1 MRQTFQRAPKGDSA
15 DEVGRPHHGGDSAGN
30 GRDNAIG
37 HYGAQ
42 KAGPFSAD
50 SLSSGASGAFSGS
63 KLPNVIVIACTLSC
77 GKSRQRNGIKS
88 VKGILRPNSTRL
100 CSSGTPFGTLVL
112 PRRCRFLSSDDF
124 DGVPRI
130 GRLREPRPVVDGV
143 SQVTAWCRV
152 V

>member
-63 KLPNVIVIACTLSC
+63 KLPNVIVIAAHSGLWEKPSA
-77 GKSRQRNGIKS
+77 QRNQKRKRHIA
-88 VKGILRPNSTRL
+88 PEFD
-100 CSSGTPFGTLVL
+100 PFVFIGDAIWHAGPAAPL
-112 PRRCRFLSSDDF
+112 PIFEL
-124 DGVPRI
+124 G
-130 GRLREPRPVVDGV
+130 
-143 SQVTAWCRV
+143 
-152 V
+152 